1 MTAEE
6 RVVIENNLVIAGCRC
21 PPPRKHGIYDAI
33 NGLAYCAACTASFRL
48 SRAQLDNAV
57 LARRR
62 AIGGVQVTT
71 GNAVFTPLPPGSPLP
86 PLGRPVQPTYI
97 PSAHGGKPIPVV
109 PSHSAIAAA
118 AKGPEP
124 RRSANS
130 LTYKTH
136 VLVGRSNGGGVWFI
150 TLFEHLPQQKDMDAA
165 IKNSAVPD
173 GTGWASFALLSP
185 TNVWNA

>member
-21 PPPRKHGIYDAI
+21 PIPRKHGIYDAI
-33 NGLAYCAACTASFRL
+33 AGIAYCASCTISLRISILQL
-48 SRAQLDNAV
+48 SNAV
-57 LARRR
+57 LARRQ
-62 AIGGVQVTT
+62 AA
-71 GNAVFTPLPPGSPLP
+71 GNAIFTPLPPGSIQPLP

-165 IKNSAVPD
+165 IKNSVVPD